1 MSYISTQA
9 ILFFSSFIAGVIFI
23 NISISNKKTYKNLL
37 SFSGAFLFGLTV
49 LHFIPDL
56 FSNFKPLYG
65 IVILLGFSFQIVLEF
80 LTQGLDH
87 GHYHFHHGKPQL
99 KISAIIGLLLH
110 SFFEASPLAVHGESH
125 HEHANQFLLW
135 GLVLHKIPVAIFLGT
150 VVSQYFEKKWKAYAV
165 ILAFS
170 IMAPLGLLLSTEIQA
185 LADFQDY
192 FMAFVVG
199 IFLYIS
205 TTILYEIN
213 ENHSFNTYKFISILF
228 GFAVAIASSLMA

>member
-1 MSYISTQA
+1 MNTTLVQS
-9 ILFFSSFIAGVIFI
+9 ILFLSSFVVGAVFI
-23 NISISNKKTYKNLL
+23 NISISNNKFYKNLL

-49 LHFIPDL
+49 LHFIPEV
-56 FSNFKPLYG
+56 FHEFEPMVG
-65 IVILLGFSFQIVLEF
+65 IWILLGFSFQIVIEF

-87 GHYHFHHGKPQL
+87 GHYHPHGKNKL
-99 KISAIIGLLLH
+99 SVSAIIGLFVH
-110 SFFEASPLAVHGESH
+110 SIFEASPLAVHEGHSH
-125 HEHANQFLLW
+125 TDTSEYFLW

-150 VVSQYFEKKWKAYAV
+150 IVSKYFTKKIHAYLI

-170 IMAPLGLLLSTEIQA
+170 LMAPIGLLLAQEIEFLHQYHQ
-185 LADFQDY
+185 F

-213 ENHSFNTYKFISILF
+213 ENHSFNTYKFIAIIIGFTIAIL
-228 GFAVAIASSLMA
+228 SSLVG